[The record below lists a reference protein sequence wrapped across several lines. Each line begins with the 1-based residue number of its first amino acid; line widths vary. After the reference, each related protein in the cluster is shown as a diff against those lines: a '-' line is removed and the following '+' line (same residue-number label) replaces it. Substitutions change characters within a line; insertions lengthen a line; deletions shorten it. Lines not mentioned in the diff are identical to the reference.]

1 MKCKYCGAE
10 IANDSVYCEQCGK
23 FTNPFNKK
31 GVTCSM
37 SLVKWLLFG
46 TMVISM
52 VYSYLTSHSYYW
64 SWIPLLISLAIFVVS
79 LVLSIKKK
87 ISWVF
92 TVFTFLFF
100 SASATEFGLLVN
112 PDEMEESELQV
123 NIKGFC
129 FYRGYSEYDGSTARR
144 DMETLKEQLSE
155 SLTSNGYGGF
165 YSPDGK
171 SVVQVLEPYEVWRP
185 DWYYLYFVAWLMLII
200 EAGILLLYIIY
211 DIIAAAIARKR
222 IRQS

>member
-23 FTNPFNKK
+23 YTNPFNKK

-52 VYSYLTSHSYYW
+52 VYSYLTYYSYSYYW
-64 SWIPLLISLAIFVVS
+64 SLLILLAIFVVS

-100 SASATEFGLLVN
+100 SAA
-112 PDEMEESELQV
+112 
-123 NIKGFC
+123 I
-129 FYRGYSEYDGSTARR
+129 
-144 DMETLKEQLSE
+144 
-155 SLTSNGYGGF
+155 
-165 YSPDGK
+165 
-171 SVVQVLEPYEVWRP
+171 
-185 DWYYLYFVAWLMLII
+185 VAFII

-211 DIIAAAIARKR
+211 EIVAASIARKR

>member
-23 FTNPFNKK
+23 FTNPYNKK

-46 TMVISM
+46 TMTITM
-52 VYSYLTSHSYYW
+52 VLSLHVTYSLLFW
-64 SWIPLLISLAIFVVS
+64 FPLLVSLIIFVVS
-79 LVLSIKKK
+79 LVLSKKK
-87 ISWVF
+87 MLSWGF

-100 SASATEFGLLVN
+100 CATLVGFILVLCFGSVFVTGL
-112 PDEMEESELQV
+112 M
-123 NIKGFC
+123 FC
-129 FYRGYSEYDGSTARR
+129 
-144 DMETLKEQLSE
+144 
-155 SLTSNGYGGF
+155 
-165 YSPDGK
+165 
-171 SVVQVLEPYEVWRP
+171 
-185 DWYYLYFVAWLMLII
+185 I

-211 DIIAAAIARKR
+211 EIVAASIARKR